1 MRPVGADSVPV
12 PGVRVVLH
20 RVAQDTQGPLDS
32 VLAGPDGGFRFT
44 LRPDTAAIHLLSA
57 RYAGIEY
64 FTTPVDDRLTGGGR
78 PVTLVVHDTSS
89 RAPVELAARHI
100 VIPRP
105 GEDGT
110 REVLDLVLLRNAGV
124 VTRVAPDSQG
134 ASWLVPLPPASKG
147 LDLGES
153 DVSPDAVVRRGDT
166 AVVSAPISPGEKRI
180 ALQYHLPSGGRT
192 IEVPLGGSAVAANV
206 LLEEPGATASAAGL
220 ALADSQMIEGRVFR
234 RWTGELPAGATVRIT
249 LPGIPGDSRPLLI
262 AMVGVLGLALAV
274 AAWRALPR
282 APLVSVDRLVGE
294 LASLDARFEGKQTET
309 AADEWSRYRARR
321 DRLKAELEAALARE
335 SGGR

>member
-1 MRPVGADSVPV
+1 M
-12 PGVRVVLH
+12 
-20 RVAQDTQGPLDS
+20 
-32 VLAGPDGGFRFT
+32 
-44 LRPDTAAIHLLSA
+44 
-57 RYAGIEY
+57 
-64 FTTPVDDRLTGGGR
+64 
-78 PVTLVVHDTSS
+78 HDTSS

-124 VTRVAPDSQG
+124 ATRVAPDSQG
-134 ASWLVPLPPASKG
+134 ASWLVPLPPASEG

-153 DVSPDAVVRRGDT
+153 DVSPDAVARRGDT
-166 AVVSAPISPGEKRI
+166 AVVSAPISPGEKQI
-180 ALQYHLPSGGRT
+180 ALQYHLPSGGQT
-192 IEVPLGGSAVAANV
+192 IEFPLGETAVTANV
-206 LLEEPGATASAAGL
+206 LLEEPGATAVAAGL
-220 ALADSQMIEGRVFR
+220 ALADSQMIEGRFFR
-234 RWTGELPAGATVRIT
+234 RWTGELPAGTTVRVT

-262 AMVGVLGLALAV
+262 AMVGVIGLALAV

-282 APLVSVDRLVGE
+282 MPLVSVDRLVGE
-294 LASLDARFEGKQTET
+294 LASLDARFEGKQPET

>member
-20 RVAQDTQGPLDS
+20 RVAQEARRARWIRSWRDPM
-32 VLAGPDGGFRFT
+32 AGSASRCVPTPPRS
-44 LRPDTAAIHLLSA
+44 ISSA
-57 RYAGIEY
+57 RDTPGIEY
-64 FTTPVDDRLTGGGR
+64 FTTPVDDRLTGGER

-134 ASWLVPLPPASKG
+134 ASWLVPLPPASEG

-166 AVVSAPISPGEKRI
+166 AVVSAPISPGEKQI
-180 ALQYHLPSGGRT
+180 ALQYHLPSGGQT
-192 IEVPLGGSAVAANV
+192 IEVPLGGSAVTANV
-206 LLEEPGATASAAGL
+206 LLEEPGATAVGGRARAGGQP
-220 ALADSQMIEGRVFR
+220 DDR
-234 RWTGELPAGATVRIT
+234 RSLLPAMDG
-249 LPGIPGDSRPLLI
+249 
-262 AMVGVLGLALAV
+262 
-274 AAWRALPR
+274 RA
-282 APLVSVDRLVGE
+282 
-294 LASLDARFEGKQTET
+294 
-309 AADEWSRYRARR
+309 
-321 DRLKAELEAALARE
+321 
-335 SGGR
+335 SGGHHRSGHASGHSG